1 MCVWKSLSLQRLSFG
16 DGFGDGLFALVR
28 ACCSTRG
35 DANARIV
42 TGFTKLYRA
51 VKQNSVENGNGS
63 RGQVNHRLLELTLQ
77 NCRNF

>member
-28 ACCSTRG
+28 ASCSVGR
-35 DANARIV
+35 DPHNRLV
-42 TGFTKLYRA
+42 TGFLKFYRA

-63 RGQVNHRLLELTLQ
+63 GGQVNHRLLELTLQ